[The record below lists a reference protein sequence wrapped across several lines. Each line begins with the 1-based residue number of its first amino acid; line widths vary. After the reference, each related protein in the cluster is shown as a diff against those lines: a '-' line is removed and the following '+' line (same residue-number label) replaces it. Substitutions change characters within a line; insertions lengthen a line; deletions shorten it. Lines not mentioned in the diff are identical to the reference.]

1 MQPAVPTREVY
12 WNIQGIWIMYALLVV
27 TMIVFGY
34 GVYRYW
40 RIISIGKPEDRF
52 GRPGDRLRSFFGHAV
67 AQGRTL
73 RQRYAGTSHWM
84 FSWGFVVLTIG
95 TTVVMIHEDLGH
107 VSPVFQI
114 MQGPFYL
121 WFQSL
126 ALDVFGLLAT
136 IGVGMAII
144 RRRGAGGGRRDRLYR
159 PGDPRTILDDR
170 FILWGFLVILVTGF
184 VLEGARIIATNDPW
198 AAWSP
203 VGYATGLLMQGVG
216 LSVDALLGVHRVGWW
231 FHLVLALAW
240 IAYLPY
246 SKLRHVVASPAN
258 VYFRSLAP
266 KGALSFVDIEKAFE
280 QDPPPIGL
288 SQLSDLTWKDRL
300 DVVACTECTRCEAA
314 CPASRTGKPLSPM
327 LLVLDIRNQLLK
339 EGGPA
344 PFSRTRKA
352 RGDEADAA
360 GNVTMTGASDDL
372 AVAAGARP
380 DAASSNAA
388 LAAGPND
395 DAPLPSPIR
404 LVGDVV
410 TDPVL
415 WDCTTCRACME
426 ACPVFI
432 EHVPKIMDMRRY
444 LVLVESRFEPEL
456 QRLFD
461 NLEAA
466 GNPWRFPRSDRAN
479 WRDGADVTVP
489 VLGEDVQIDAV
500 DVLYWVGCAGAY
512 DERNQKVARAL
523 AEVLGRAEIRFAI
536 LGTRETCSGDP
547 ARRAGNEYLWQMLA
561 GENVATLNGLG
572 LGVPA
577 GAIEGAGGPP
587 GAAGAREASSPKTIL
602 ASCPHCFNTLKDEY
616 PQLGGHYRVR
626 HHAEYLAE
634 LVREGRLRPT
644 ETVAAAGGNGAGVAA
659 VGGNGTEGNGTAGA
673 GVAYHDPCYLGR
685 YQDIYEQPRQ
695 VLGAIPG
702 VQLKEVRAGCRNKA
716 MCCGA
721 GGAKIWFEERRG
733 TRVNHLRMEQIQA
746 EGPGQIAVA
755 CPFCM
760 IMLEDGA
767 RAKGVYEE
775 LPILD
780 VSELLARSLPPRD
793 LAGAADAPGGT
804 PPAGE
809 LPGGTSAPPGPPA

>member
-40 RIISIGKPEDRF
+40 RIIAIGKPEDRF
-52 GRPGDRLRSFFGHAV
+52 DRPGDRLRAFLQHAV

-73 RQRYAGTSHWM
+73 RQRYAGMSHWL
-84 FSWGFVVLTIG
+84 FSWGFVILTIG

-114 MQGPFYL
+114 MQGDFYL

-126 ALDVFGLLAT
+126 ALDVFGLLA
-136 IGVGMAII
+136 IVGVTMAIV
-144 RRRGAGGGRRDRLYR
+144 RRRGVGGGRRDRLYR
-159 PGDPRTILDDR
+159 PGDPRTILDDA
-170 FILWGFLVILVTGF
+170 FILWSFLVILVTGF
-184 VLEGARIIATNDPW
+184 VLEGARIIATADPW

-203 VGYATGLLMQGVG
+203 VGYATGLAMQGVG
-216 LSVDALLGVHRVGWW
+216 LNVDALLGLHRFGWW

-246 SKLRHVVASPAN
+246 SKLRHIVASPAN
-258 VYFRSLAP
+258 IYFRSFKP

-280 QDPPPIGL
+280 QDPPSIGL
-288 SQLSDLTWKDRL
+288 GSLADLTWKDRL

-327 LLVLDIRNQLLK
+327 LVVLDIRNQILK
-339 EGGPA
+339 EGGPS
-344 PFSRTRKA
+344 PFSRMRRA
-352 RGDEADAA
+352 RGDDSDAA
-360 GNVTMTGASDDL
+360 GNVTTTGASDDL

-380 DAASSNAA
+380 DTASANTA
-388 LAAGPND
+388 LTTAPPD
-395 DAPLPSPIR
+395 EAPLPSPIR
-404 LVGDVV
+404 LVGDVI

-466 GNPWRFPRSDRAN
+466 GNPWRFPRTDRAA
-479 WRDGADVTVP
+479 WRDGADVPVP
-489 VLGEDVQIDAV
+489 VLGEGVQIDEV

-512 DERNQKVARAL
+512 DERNQRVARAL
-523 AEVLGRAEIRFAI
+523 AEVLGRAGVRFAI
-536 LGTRETCSGDP
+536 LGTRETCCGDP

-561 GENVATLNGLG
+561 GENVATLNELG
-572 LGVPA
+572 LGVPDGVAA
-577 GAIEGAGGPP
+577 GPAN
-587 GAAGAREASSPKTIL
+587 GAAAGSPAESTDGRTLVAPPPKTIL

-616 PQLGGHYRVR
+616 PQLGGRYRVR

-634 LVREGRLRPT
+634 LLGEGRLRPT
-644 ETVAAAGGNGAGVAA
+644 EAISTSGPAGAG
-659 VGGNGTEGNGTAGA
+659 

-685 YQDIYEQPRQ
+685 YQDIYDQPREI
-695 VLGAIPG
+695 LGAIPG
-702 VQLKEVRAGCRNKA
+702 VRVNEIRAGCRNKA

-733 TRVNHLRMEQIQA
+733 TRVNHLRMDQVQA
-746 EGPGQIAVA
+746 ERPDQVAVA

-760 IMLEDGA
+760 IMFEDA
-767 RAKGVYEE
+767 TRAKGIFEE

-780 VSELLARSLPPRD
+780 ISEFLARSLPPST
-793 LAGAADAPGGT
+793 PG
-804 PPAGE
+804 
-809 LPGGTSAPPGPPA
+809 